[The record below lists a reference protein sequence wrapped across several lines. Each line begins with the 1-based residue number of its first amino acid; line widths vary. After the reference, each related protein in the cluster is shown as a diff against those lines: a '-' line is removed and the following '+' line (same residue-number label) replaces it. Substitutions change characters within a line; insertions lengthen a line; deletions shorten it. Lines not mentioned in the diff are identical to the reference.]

1 LPFLTSE
8 PNLKQA
14 LDTAEARLKAAGV
27 QSPIPEA
34 LMLLEAAV
42 GVERSTLLT
51 QLDRPLSVP
60 EGARLSELLRRRVA
74 REPLQHILGE
84 AHFFGLKLAVT
95 TSVLVPRPETERLV
109 ELVLAELR
117 AEAGTSGAGERLTVL
132 DVGCGSGAIALALK
146 AERPDLE
153 VWASD
158 LSAEALTVA
167 RANAQALA
175 LDVTFRRS
183 DLLAEASVAAAAAR
197 CAVLV
202 SNPPYLP
209 EADREL
215 LPQEVRADPEMA
227 LFAGED
233 GLDVARRLLQ
243 QAAELLRP
251 GALLALELDERNVDK
266 LSATMLTFTDVRVE
280 SDLAGRRRFLLA
292 RR

>member
-1 LPFLTSE
+1 MPFLTSE